1 NYELMHIEQRGTRIY
16 GCYDF
21 RGGTLVGSIDGA
33 VAQFEWR
40 HDVGG
45 DIGTAIMVLSQS
57 GDALNGVWY
66 QNGEYRGLWV
76 GTRNDGA
83 NQPDCTVPTE
93 GAITQSLSD
102 RKRAIAYGIRFDVD
116 SAQLRAGSATVLR
129 EVLSLLNEQ
138 PDLRLVIEGHT
149 DAVGAE
155 AYNETLSQRRAQ
167 SVVRWLTERGIDA
180 DRLKAVGY
188 GESRPV
194 STNES
199 SQGRALNRR
208 VELVRN

>member
-1 NYELMHIEQRGTRIY
+1 
-16 GCYDF
+16 
-21 RGGTLVGSIDGA
+21 
-33 VAQFEWR
+33 
-40 HDVGG
+40 
-45 DIGTAIMVLSQS
+45 
-57 GDALNGVWY
+57 
-66 QNGEYRGLWV
+66 
-76 GTRNDGA
+76 
-83 NQPDCTVPTE
+83 
-93 GAITQSLSD
+93 
-102 RKRAIAYGIRFDVD
+102 
-116 SAQLRAGSATVLR
+116 
-129 EVLSLLNEQ
+129 LNEQ

-167 SVVRWLTERGIDA
+167 SVVRWLTDRGIDA